1 MPLFK
6 RMNQLTLTDLYNSN
20 LFKLYYKLYRNKL
33 PIYFECFL
41 PSYGNS
47 RYPLRYDGLHMPP
60 AKREFCELNAKYQ
73 LHSLL
78 RNITHPQISNSR
90 RYPSRD
96 GDPLIEQL
104 ILSSTQYQFSRHIKR
119 TFIEAYPIH
128 CDLIHCHNNCNQ

>member
-1 MPLFK
+1 MLAWGTKCDKIYKQQKRAIRTIYKTTWTAHTMPLFK

-20 LFKLYYKLYRNKL
+20 LLKLYYKLYRNKL

-60 AKREFCELNAKYQ
+60 ANREFCELNAKYQ

-78 RNITHPQISNSR
+78 RNITHPQYQTVVGIHR
-90 RYPSRD
+90 
-96 GDPLIEQL
+96 GTV
-104 ILSSTQYQFSRHIKR
+104 IL
-119 TFIEAYPIH
+119 
-128 CDLIHCHNNCNQ
+128 LLNN